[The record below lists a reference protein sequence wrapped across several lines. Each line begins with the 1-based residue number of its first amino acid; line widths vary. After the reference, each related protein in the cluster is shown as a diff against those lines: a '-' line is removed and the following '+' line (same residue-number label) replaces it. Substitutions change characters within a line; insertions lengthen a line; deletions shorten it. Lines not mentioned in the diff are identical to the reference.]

1 MEDETTKIKNNLEG
15 ERPKRIVPTLFLL
28 EKIIEFEKEI
38 AKDFG
43 WWINFGSHKKVHEG
57 LNKTLSAF
65 YIMWSEVEAG
75 IRTYDEDNTILNK
88 TMTAKDSMMILNKSK
103 IPMHEKKNTVL

>member
-43 WWINFGSHKKVHEG
+43 
-57 LNKTLSAF
+57 
-65 YIMWSEVEAG
+65 
-75 IRTYDEDNTILNK
+75 DE
-88 TMTAKDSMMILNKSK
+88 
-103 IPMHEKKNTVL
+103 